1 MMGGK
6 SAWWKAAGLAAAVI
20 TGALALLP
28 SAVAQDKTV
37 DFTVAN
43 VEFEGTKL
51 FVPATLV
58 VHKGDRVKIKVLN
71 NIQSEPPNHG
81 FAIAEFKVEEV
92 VNRGEEKTVEFTADK
107 AGIFSI
113 KCHLHPAHVHGQ
125 LVVQE

>member
-1 MMGGK
+1 MGGR
-6 SAWWKAAGLAAAVI
+6 SIWWQATVLAAAVSMGVI
-20 TGALALLP
+20 AFLP
-28 SAVAQDKTV
+28 RVVAQEKTV
-37 DFTVAN
+37 DFTVVN
-43 VEFEGTKL
+43 VEFEGTKM

-58 VHKGDRVKIKVLN
+58 VHKGDTVKIKILN
-71 NIQSEPPNHG
+71 NVKSEPPNHG
-81 FAIAEFKVEEV
+81 FAISDFKVEAV

>member
-1 MMGGK
+1 MGG
-6 SAWWKAAGLAAAVI
+6 SNSWWKAAGLAVAMVVGVL
-20 TGALALLP
+20 TFS
-28 SAVAQDKTV
+28 SATAQEKTV

-43 VEFEGTKL
+43 IEFEGTKM

-81 FAIAEFKVEEV
+81 FAISDFKVEEV
-92 VNRGEEKTVEFTADK
+92 VNRGEDKTVEFTADK
-107 AGIFSI
+107 AGIFDI

-125 LVVQE
+125 LIVQE